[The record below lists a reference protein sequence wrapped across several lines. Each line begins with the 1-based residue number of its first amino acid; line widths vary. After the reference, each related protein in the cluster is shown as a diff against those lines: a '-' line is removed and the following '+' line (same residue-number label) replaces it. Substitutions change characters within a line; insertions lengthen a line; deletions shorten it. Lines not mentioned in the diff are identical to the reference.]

1 MHYTNE
7 KQPRLDTGNEIKADE
22 LILNARLQLY
32 RLSEELIKW
41 QVALYDRDRS
51 LHEKL
56 GKDFN
61 RATLGFYELDEALS
75 SILHKDLEHKI
86 IFCQDW
92 IFFKILQN
100 KYLKICVIW
109 NFTVSLYR

>member
-1 MHYTNE
+1 MTASAARLVCVGQTCNGGAFYFTLAMSNTNE
-7 KQPRLDTGNEIKADE
+7 QQPRLDTGKEIKADE

-32 RLSEELIKW
+32 KLSEELIKW

-86 IFCQDW
+86 IFCQD
-92 IFFKILQN
+92 
-100 KYLKICVIW
+100 
-109 NFTVSLYR
+109 

>member
-1 MHYTNE
+1 MTTTNE
-7 KQPRLDTGNEIKADE
+7 KQPRLDTDKEIKADE

-56 GKDFN
+56 SKDFN
-61 RATLGFYELDEALS
+61 RATLRFYELDEALS
-75 SILHKDLEHKI
+75 SILHKGLEYKI
-86 IFCQDW
+86 IFCGE
-92 IFFKILQN
+92 
-100 KYLKICVIW
+100 
-109 NFTVSLYR
+109 

>member
-1 MHYTNE
+1 MTVFAARLGYVAQTLSRGAFYFQLVMSYTNG
-7 KQPRLDTGNEIKADE
+7 KQPRLDTGKEIKADE

-86 IFCQDW
+86 IFCEE
-92 IFFKILQN
+92 
-100 KYLKICVIW
+100 
-109 NFTVSLYR
+109 

>member
-1 MHYTNE
+1 MSYTNE
-7 KQPRLDTGNEIKADE
+7 KQPRLDTGKEIKADE

-41 QVALYDRDRS
+41 QVALYYRDRS

-86 IFCQDW
+86 IFCEE
-92 IFFKILQN
+92 
-100 KYLKICVIW
+100 
-109 NFTVSLYR
+109 